1 MSNNNIEAAEATIAA
16 LEPGM
21 KHVNITFR
29 VISTS
34 DERPIDSSRHEGAHR
49 VLDAVVG
56 DSTATVLMP
65 IWNETI
71 ESIKEGD
78 TYTLTNGYTGLFKGS
93 LRLHLGKFGSI
104 VSAEEPITEVN
115 TKLDMST
122 KDFISF

>member
-65 IWNETI
+65 IWI